1 MPRTDDSRDEVR
13 RAYLIGMV
21 TGLGIS
27 HNGTL
32 GAEGEEFARV
42 CDRIYR
48 EHMAGL
54 LTAWSD
60 VVRESTDDLADALT
74 FEADLRGLLGALGVG
89 RDE

>member
-27 HNGTL
+27 RNGTL
-32 GAEGEEFARV
+32 GTEGEELARI

-48 EHMAGL
+48 EHMAAL
-54 LTAWSD
+54 LIAWSD

-74 FEADLRGLLGALGVG
+74 FEADLRELLGTLGVG
-89 RDE
+89 SDE